1 MPKVGVILSGSGVFD
16 GSEIHETVLILLALD
31 RHGADAVCLAP
42 DAPQADVINHH
53 RGEKADGDSRNILVE
68 SARIARGKIRDI
80 ATVKA
85 AELDAVILP
94 GGYGAVKNLSDF
106 ASRGPECRVH
116 PEVARLIRDMHQA
129 RKPIGAVC
137 IAPAVIAAVLGR
149 DGIPVEL
156 TIGTDMATARN
167 LEAMGVRHIKCPVRE
182 VIVDEERRVV
192 SSPAYMLA
200 GRISEVADGVDK
212 TVACLMDLVES

>member
-16 GSEIHETVLILLALD
+16 GSEIHEAVLILLALD

-42 DAPQADVINHH
+42 DGPQADEINHH
-53 RGEKADGDSRNILVE
+53 RGEKAGGDSRNILVE

-116 PEVARLIRDMHQA
+116 PEVVRLIREMHLA

-156 TIGTDMATARN
+156 TIGTDMATARS
-167 LEAMGVRHIKCPVRE
+167 LEAMGARHVKCPVRE
-182 VIVDEERRVV
+182 VIVDEDRRVV

-212 TVACLMDLVES
+212 TVARLMDLVES